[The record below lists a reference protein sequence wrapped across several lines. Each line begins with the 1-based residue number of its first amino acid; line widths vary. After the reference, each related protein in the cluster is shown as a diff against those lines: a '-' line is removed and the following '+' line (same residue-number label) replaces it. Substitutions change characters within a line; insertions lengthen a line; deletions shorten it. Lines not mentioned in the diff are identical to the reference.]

1 MEGGGGLFKERRKM
15 DAVTQLVF
23 HIICFI
29 AFPSV
34 DFPFLLDTNFR
45 QIISTRSARTKLF
58 FAYNFSFRSYG
69 NCFLILII
77 NFNDMKWNKWIW
89 IYIFEE
95 SVTLSRIYIYLS
107 ILSHFNV
114 TREQF
119 FVSIFKFVLEFL
131 FKFYLEIRYR
141 FI

>member
-1 MEGGGGLFKERRKM
+1 M

-58 FAYNFSFRSYG
+58 FACNFSFRSYG
-69 NCFLILII
+69 NYFLILII
-77 NFNDMKWNKWIW
+77 NFNDTMK
-89 IYIFEE
+89 
-95 SVTLSRIYIYLS
+95 
-107 ILSHFNV
+107 
-114 TREQF
+114 
-119 FVSIFKFVLEFL
+119 
-131 FKFYLEIRYR
+131 
-141 FI
+141 